1 MRALLNLNYKKIAKY
16 GGLVV
21 GGLVAFY
28 YIDTNI
34 KYRSAVNNPVTEY
47 CEMAL
52 RTDSRVLSYCGNNFK
67 IKHYE
72 ILSSDKNFL
81 TIRLQVSGIR
91 GKCKVLA
98 KCEKHS
104 HKYLKDHFDQQIEF
118 SHLSKEDKNMS
129 PFTPIN
135 FNDIFIP
142 DKKLIDEV
150 KAISN
155 DKDIFKYDIDKY
167 DNGYYKKIES
177 LSSQVVK
184 DDDEF
189 WRISSLVLISKDSM
203 VFNVRPISNKLKNY
217 ELEDTFYKI
226 HTYKDVLNSIIEF
239 KDKYI
244 ATLNKKLTNEE
255 FRREISQMKQSNL
268 ERRSKWRTKIMVV
281 EAIGFVLVFIIVR
294 LFLNKSITAHP
305 GYLQAIKVINNS
317 KLISSYFGNNP
328 VVLFCTGRPTIS
340 NKVKFNIC
348 LMGTKNQGV
357 IKFYADDEPS
367 FIKKA
372 VIKLKNNETHVL
384 DGKVFM
390 DGIVKTTK
398 PTKDGR
404 YSLTEARR
412 NLIEVGDDEYESE
425 KKKKKEEDV
434 TGLDGNKEEAA
445 KKSSRFNPIARFK
458 RWRAR
463 RSQEKKIN
471 KL

>member
-1 MRALLNLNYKKIAKY
+1 MKALMSLNYRKIAKY
-16 GGLVV
+16 GGLLV
-21 GGLVAFY
+21 GGIVAFY

-34 KYRSAVNNPVTEY
+34 KYRTAVNNPVTEY

-104 HKYLKDHFDQQIEF
+104 HKYLKDHFDQQIKF
-118 SHLSKEDKNMS
+118 SHLSKEEKNMS

-142 DKKLIDEV
+142 DKILLDKV

-155 DKDIFKYDIDKY
+155 DKEIFSYDIDKY
-167 DNGYYKKIES
+167 DNGYYNKIDS
-177 LSSQVVK
+177 LANQEVK
-184 DDDEF
+184 EDDEF

-203 VFNVRPISNKLKNY
+203 VFNVRPISNKIKNY

-226 HTYKDVLNSIIEF
+226 NNYQDVLNNIIEF
-239 KDKYI
+239 KDRYI

-255 FRREISQMKQSNL
+255 FRREINQMKHSNL

-281 EAIGFVLVFIIVR
+281 EAIGLVLVFIIVR
-294 LFLNKSITAHP
+294 LFLNKSITSHP
-305 GYLQAIKVINNS
+305 GYLQAIKIIDSS

-340 NKVKFNIC
+340 NKVTFNIS
-348 LMGTKNQGV
+348 LLGTKNQGV
-357 IKFYADDEPS
+357 IKFFADDEPS

-372 VIKLKNNETHVL
+372 IIQLKNNETYVL
-384 DGKVFM
+384 DGKTFIEGV
-390 DGIVKTTK
+390 VKINK
-398 PTKDGR
+398 PKKESR
-404 YSLTEARR
+404 YSLFTARKTF
-412 NLIEVGDDEYESE
+412 IDVGDDVKDGKAKKDEGDAPLLNKNE
-425 KKKKKEEDV
+425 KEV
-434 TGLDGNKEEAA
+434 
-445 KKSSRFNPIARFK
+445 KKSSRFNPVARFK
-458 RWRAR
+458 LWRKKK
-463 RSQEKKIN
+463 EDKKIN